1 MSFENHNTKQI
12 DYEYQKRDLA
22 TKYSYAVSRL
32 GVATDPVKKTYW
44 LDQLEKVS
52 RRQQELETEYCSK

>member
-12 DYEYQKRDLA
+12 NYEYQKRDLA

-32 GVATDPVKKTYW
+32 GTVGEDKKQFW
-44 LDQLEKVS
+44 LDQLEYID
-52 RRQQELETEYCSK
+52 RRTTELEAEFKK

>member
-12 DYEYQKRDLA
+12 NYEYQKRDLA

-32 GVATDPVKKTYW
+32 GVANDPEKKAYW
-44 LDQLEKVS
+44 LDQLDNVS
-52 RRQQELETEYCSK
+52 RRQQELEAEYRK

>member
-12 DYEYQKRDLA
+12 NYEYQKRDLA

-32 GVATDPVKKTYW
+32 GTVGPEQKEFW
-44 LDQLEKVS
+44 LEQLEKVS
-52 RRQQELETEYCSK
+52 RRQQELEAEYHK

>member
-12 DYEYQKRDLA
+12 NYEYQKRDLA

-32 GVATDPVKKTYW
+32 GTVGEDKKQFW
-44 LDQLEKVS
+44 LDQLEYID
-52 RRQQELETEYCSK
+52 RRTTELEAEYKK

>member
-12 DYEYQKRDLA
+12 NYEYQKRDLA

-32 GVATDPVKKTYW
+32 GTVEPEQKEFW
-44 LDQLEKVS
+44 LEQLEKVS
-52 RRQQELETEYCSK
+52 RRQQELEAEYRK